1 MNSCLRMTITSLL
14 LITIKIVSLL
24 KAGDFY
30 CYLSSQEQKEG
41 DKVEE
46 NLVIVNSDSK
56 VNLGSYEKIDQQ
68 KDLEVGP

>member
-14 LITIKIVSLL
+14 LITIKIMSLL

-30 CYLSSQEQKEG
+30 CYLSSQG

-56 VNLGSYEKIDQQ
+56 VNLESYEKIDQQ

>member
-1 MNSCLRMTITSLL
+1 M
-14 LITIKIVSLL
+14 SLL

-56 VNLGSYEKIDQQ
+56 VNLESYEKIDQQ